1 MYEAWSHGSIT
12 HLLSSRPCLNE
23 KIPSLKTNRNVSDV
37 INFQNFY
44 FAGRVGVEFAHHGS
58 VKMFY
63 VIQYQC
69 SLF

>member
-1 MYEAWSHGSIT
+1 MTFYIMVAWQ
-12 HLLSSRPCLNE
+12 HLIASRPFLND

-37 INFQNFY
+37 INFQKMK
-44 FAGRVGVEFAHHGS
+44 FAGRVGLEFAHHGS